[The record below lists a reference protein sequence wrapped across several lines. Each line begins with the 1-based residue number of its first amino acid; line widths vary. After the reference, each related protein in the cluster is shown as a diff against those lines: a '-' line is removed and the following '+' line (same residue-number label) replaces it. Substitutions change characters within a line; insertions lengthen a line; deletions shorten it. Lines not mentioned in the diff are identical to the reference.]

1 MLVPSILPLSDEAK
15 TEGAQYSASLRP
27 GDGVLMSVRCTRYW
41 GSCSLHALQVTP
53 VFGILNDLQQRRA
66 GSDGNGGPGG
76 MVPQKV
82 VLVYVASMK
91 NELALLQRPLIA
103 DAM

>member
-1 MLVPSILPLSDEAK
+1 MLAPDILPSCNGAK
-15 TEGAQYSASLRP
+15 TEGGHPSTSFSP
-27 GDGVLMSVRCTRYW
+27 GDVLRLVKRCHEGR
-41 GSCSLHALQVTP
+41 GSCSFCALQVTP
-53 VFGILNDLQQRRA
+53 VFGILNDLQQRRV

>member
-1 MLVPSILPLSDEAK
+1 MHV
-15 TEGAQYSASLRP
+15 
-27 GDGVLMSVRCTRYW
+27 SVR
-41 GSCSLHALQVTP
+41 SLQDKPSRSLCAVQVTP
-53 VFGILNDLQQRRA
+53 VFGILNDLRQRRA

>member
-1 MLVPSILPLSDEAK
+1 MLGPAILPLSDGAK
-15 TEGAQYSASLRP
+15 TKGVHHIASFRP
-27 GDGVLMSVRCTRYW
+27 RDGVDAGVRCTQCRDLR
-41 GSCSLHALQVTP
+41 SFHALQVTP

-91 NELALLQRPLIA
+91 NGLALLQRPLIA

>member
-1 MLVPSILPLSDEAK
+1 MVI
-15 TEGAQYSASLRP
+15 
-27 GDGVLMSVRCTRYW
+27 C
-41 GSCSLHALQVTP
+41 LQVTP
-53 VFGILNDLQQRRA
+53 VFGVLNDLKLRRE
-66 GSDGNGGPGG
+66 GSDGNGGCGG
-76 MVPQKV
+76 QVPQKV

>member
-1 MLVPSILPLSDEAK
+1 MPV
-15 TEGAQYSASLRP
+15 
-27 GDGVLMSVRCTRYW
+27 SVRCTRCR
-41 GSCSLHALQVTP
+41 GSRSFHALQVTP

-91 NELALLQRPLIA
+91 RTSWRSCSGLSLLMPCRVALNIRHILQ
-103 DAM
+103 

>member
-1 MLVPSILPLSDEAK
+1 MHV
-15 TEGAQYSASLRP
+15 
-27 GDGVLMSVRCTRYW
+27 SVRCTQCRDLR
-41 GSCSLHALQVTP
+41 SFHALQVTP